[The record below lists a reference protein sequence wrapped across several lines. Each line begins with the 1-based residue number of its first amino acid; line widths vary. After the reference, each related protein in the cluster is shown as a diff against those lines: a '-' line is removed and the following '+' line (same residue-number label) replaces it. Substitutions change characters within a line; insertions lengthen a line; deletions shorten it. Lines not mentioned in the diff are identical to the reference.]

1 MEADPTL
8 DGGLAASLVLLPP
21 QVYLFDV
28 HCSIGLEAEVWNE
41 THQAK
46 QFQQGIG
53 VSHG

>member
-1 MEADPTL
+1 MEADLTL
-8 DGGLAASLVLLPP
+8 DGGLAALLVSLPP
-21 QVYLFDV
+21 RVYSFDV
-28 HCSIGLEAEVWNE
+28 HCLIGLEAEVWNE